1 MVPRACAG
9 VSPRLPV
16 YLSPCVPVC
25 VDKPKGRGADKG
37 NAETLNKYRDIV
49 VTLLE
54 ENPKV
59 PHLQAG
65 GNRFRVGFLFP

>member
-1 MVPRACAG
+1 VRLCA
-9 VSPRLPV
+9 SN
-16 YLSPCVPVC
+16 
-25 VDKPKGRGADKG
+25 KPKGRGADKG

-65 GNRFRVGFLFP
+65 ENRFRVGFLFP